1 MPFINTKTNLPLSK
15 EAETALKT
23 SFGEAI
29 GLIGKSEPWL
39 MVQFEADRHLWMA
52 GSDAPAA
59 MVEVDLY
66 GAAAPTD
73 YEALT
78 ARITAELEKHLALPA
93 ERIYVRYLETRHWG
107 WRGGNF

>member
-1 MPFINTKTNLPLSK
+1 MPFINTKTNLPISK
-15 EAETALKT
+15 QTQIALKA

-39 MVQFEADRHLWMA
+39 MVQFEADSNLWMA

-66 GAAAPTD
+66 GAAAAAD

-78 ARITAELEKHLALPA
+78 ARKTKGDCP
-93 ERIYVRYLETRHWG
+93 
-107 WRGGNF
+107 

>member
-39 MVQFEADRHLWMA
+39 MVQFEADRPHYSRAGKAPCPAGRTHLC
-52 GSDAPAA
+52 
-59 MVEVDLY
+59 
-66 GAAAPTD
+66 
-73 YEALT
+73 
-78 ARITAELEKHLALPA
+78 ALP
-93 ERIYVRYLETRHWG
+93 
-107 WRGGNF
+107 